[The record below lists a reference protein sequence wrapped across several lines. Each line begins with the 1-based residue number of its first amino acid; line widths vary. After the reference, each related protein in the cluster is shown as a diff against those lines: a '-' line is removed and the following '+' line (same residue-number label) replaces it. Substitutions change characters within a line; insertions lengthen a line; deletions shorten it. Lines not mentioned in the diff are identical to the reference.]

1 MQSVNFAAPPGTD
14 PFDAWRP
21 VLLSRK
27 LGSKPVEI
35 MLNGRE
41 IVLFREAGGAPRAL
55 ANRCPH
61 RQMRLALG
69 KVEGDQL
76 VCPYH
81 GWRFRGDGGGSAPGT
96 PGMHIATTCY
106 QVREQHGALWLRSGG
121 LDEVPAFDFPGY
133 RSTAL
138 LHHPLAAPLHL
149 LLDNMMELEHSASVH
164 SLFGFAPERMHE
176 VATST
181 SVDDERTHIFYQ
193 GPQRKLPPHLQLFS
207 GIREG
212 DTFIQDADVMDQPIH
227 AAYDL
232 SWRAPGSQ
240 VLRGLELKFVIYFN
254 EVAPGRA
261 EQFTF
266 AWFKCDSPLRTA
278 LFSLVRRVMAFHI
291 NQELA
296 ADIALVESLRLGP
309 GQEDNYLFDRF
320 DRPLAAR
327 RKRLAARAPAPSSTQ
342 QRAAQEYQ

>member
-1 MQSVNFAAPPGTD
+1 MQRVSLPGEQEAD

-21 VLLSRK
+21 VYLSRK
-27 LGSKPVEI
+27 LGSKPAEI

-41 IVLFREAGGAPRAL
+41 IVLFREAGGQARAL

-61 RQMRLALG
+61 RQMRLGLG
-69 KVEGDQL
+69 KVEGDKL

-81 GWRFRGDGGGSAPGT
+81 GWRFSGDGCGSAPGT
-96 PGMHIATTCY
+96 PGMQIATTCY
-106 QVREQHGALWLRSGG
+106 QVREQHGALWLRAGG
-121 LDEVPAFDFPGY
+121 RGRPPAFDFPGY

-138 LHHPLAAPLHL
+138 LHHRLDAPLHL

-164 SLFGFAPERMHE
+164 SLFGFDPQRMHE

-181 SVDDERTHIFYQ
+181 SAHGPRTHIFYQ
-193 GPQRKLPPHLQLFS
+193 GPQRKLPAHLELFS
-207 GIREG
+207 GIRKG
-212 DTFIQDADVMDQPIH
+212 DTFIQYADVMEQPIH

-232 SWRAPGSQ
+232 SWRSPATQ
-240 VLRGLELKFVIYFN
+240 ALRGLELKFVIYFN
-254 EVAPGRA
+254 ETTPGRA

-266 AWFKCDSPLRTA
+266 AWFKCDTPLRTSV
-278 LFSLVRRVMAFHI
+278 FSLVRKVMAYHI

-309 GQEDNYLFDRF
+309 GQEDHYLFDRF

-327 RKRLAARAPAPSSTQ
+327 RKRQASRVRSQAPTEPI
-342 QRAAQEYQ
+342 AAQENQ